1 MPMMNYTFEKFVEK
15 CLNQHKNS
23 LAQIVLLEWLKTN
36 TLLEI
41 LFIKFFVFFCFRF
54 MAFI

>member
-1 MPMMNYTFEKFVEK
+1 MNYTFEKFVEK